1 VAPSE
6 TAEAETPVAAAA
18 PLFGPG
24 ERRAA
29 WIGVAVA
36 VVVFL
41 LVATGGTP
49 WHLFDRA
56 GYTSDFYDVQ
66 ARALAHGHLDVPPEV
81 AGIEGF
87 VIDGRT
93 HLYFG
98 VGPAIMRM
106 PFTAWGDGLDGRLSA
121 LSQLVAVGV
130 LAISSARLL
139 ARARRLVVGAPAGRP
154 WWFAAGAAVPAL
166 ATPVIFM
173 ASRPIVYHEAEL
185 WGAAAGL
192 AGIDLVLRWHDTDR
206 TRHLVE
212 AMVFATFAMSVRPS
226 TGAAPAVALGLFGLG
241 ALLQRHWRRAATL
254 VVCAVV
260 PLLGFVVVNYARF
273 RSPFDVPFPQQVF
286 SQFNAQR
293 QAGLAANDGSLFGAR
308 FAPTNLVEYLSP
320 TAIRFQRLFPFVG
333 WGPKA
338 TVIGDV
344 TFDTVDHSSS
354 LTVGAPALV
363 VLAAVGAWWTLRRDR
378 GWTWRVVVVAAAAG
392 TVSTFT
398 IAYVAQ
404 RYLVDLVPLLV
415 LLAAPAVWVWARAAA
430 GWGPW
435 VRRGSVA
442 VMAVLVAVGSWTQMG
457 LAMQARAFSINPT
470 QQQLLE
476 AARFQYDLDDALF
489 GGAPPRVRAVEG
501 AELPDASDGDLV
513 ILDGC
518 GGLYRY
524 DGYSWGTLERAAG
537 GGRRLVLTGQ
547 VATAPQILASGD
559 GWTITLV
566 REGDDAVATY
576 RAGDVELASEPF
588 ALPDGP
594 VTLDVVADPA
604 TDEIAVALDGRVVL
618 AASYLAATSGLTA
631 GPGWSATAQPAAFCE
646 ELLARLGG

>member
-1 VAPSE
+1 VAPVE
-6 TAEAETPVAAAA
+6 TTEAETPVVDQA
-18 PLFGPG
+18 LFGPG

-36 VVVFL
+36 CVVFL

-49 WHLFDRA
+49 WHVFDRG
-56 GYTSDFYDVQ
+56 GYTTDFYDVQ
-66 ARALAHGHLDVPPEV
+66 ARAIAHGHLDVPPEV

-87 VIDGRT
+87 VIDGKT
-93 HLYFG
+93 QLYFG
-98 VGPAIMRM
+98 VGPALMRL
-106 PFTAWGDGLDGRLSA
+106 PFTAWGDGLDGRLST
-121 LSQLVAVGV
+121 LSQVLAVGV
-130 LAISSARLL
+130 LAIASARLL
-139 ARARRLVVGAPAGRP
+139 ARARRLVVGAPTGRP
-154 WWFAAGAAVPAL
+154 WWFTAAAVVPAV
-166 ATPVIFM
+166 ATPVIFL

-192 AGIDLVLRWHDTDR
+192 AGLDLVLRWHDTGR
-206 TRHLVE
+206 GRHLVE
-212 AMVFATFAMSVRPS
+212 AMLFATFAMSVRPS

-241 ALLQRHWRRAATL
+241 ALWNRDWRRAGTL
-254 VVCAVV
+254 VLCAVV

-273 RSPFDVPFPQQVF
+273 HSPFDVPFPQQVF

-363 VLAAVGAWWTLRRDR
+363 VLGVVGAWWTLRRDR
-378 GWTWRVVVVAAAAG
+378 GWTWRVVVLAAAVG

-415 LLAAPAVWVWARAAA
+415 LLAAPAVWVWARSAETWAR
-430 GWGPW
+430 WL
-435 VRRGSVA
+435 RRSSVA
-442 VMAVLVAVGSWTQMG
+442 VMAALVVFGAWTQLG
-457 LAMQARAFSINPT
+457 LALQARSFSINPSR
-470 QQQLLE
+470 QELLD

-489 GGAPPRVRAVEG
+489 GGTPPRVRAVEG
-501 AELPDASDGDLV
+501 AELPDAADGDLV
-513 ILDGC
+513 ILDRC
-518 GGLYRY
+518 AGLYRY
-524 DGYSWGTLERAAG
+524 DGYGWGTLERAAG
-537 GGRRLVLTGQ
+537 GGRRLVLTGE
-547 VATAPQILASGD
+547 VGSAPVVLAQGD
-559 GWTITLV
+559 GWALTVARTD
-566 REGDDAVATY
+566 EGAVATY
-576 RAGDVELASEPF
+576 RSGDVEIASDPF
-588 ALPDGP
+588 ALSEGP
-594 VTLDVVADPA
+594 VTFDVVADPA
-604 TDEIAVALDGRVVL
+604 TDEIAVEHDGEEVL
-618 AASYLAATSGLTA
+618 AGSYLGATSGLA
-631 GPGWSATAQPAAFCE
+631 PGPGWTAAAEPAAFCE
-646 ELLARLGG
+646 ELLGRLGG

>member
-1 VAPSE
+1 
-6 TAEAETPVAAAA
+6 
-18 PLFGPG
+18 
-24 ERRAA
+24 
-29 WIGVAVA
+29 
-36 VVVFL
+36 
-41 LVATGGTP
+41 
-49 WHLFDRA
+49 
-56 GYTSDFYDVQ
+56 
-66 ARALAHGHLDVPPEV
+66 
-81 AGIEGF
+81 
-87 VIDGRT
+87 
-93 HLYFG
+93 
-98 VGPAIMRM
+98 
-106 PFTAWGDGLDGRLSA
+106 
-121 LSQLVAVGV
+121 
-130 LAISSARLL
+130 
-139 ARARRLVVGAPAGRP
+139 
-154 WWFAAGAAVPAL
+154 
-166 ATPVIFM
+166 
-173 ASRPIVYHEAEL
+173 
-185 WGAAAGL
+185 
-192 AGIDLVLRWHDTDR
+192 
-206 TRHLVE
+206 
-212 AMVFATFAMSVRPS
+212 
-226 TGAAPAVALGLFGLG
+226 VALGLFGLG

-273 RSPFDVPFPQQVF
+273 HSPFDVPFPQQVF

-333 WGPKA
+333 WGPRA

-415 LLAAPAVWVWARAAA
+415 LLAAPAVWVWARAAL

-442 VMAVLVAVGSWTQMG
+442 AMAVLVAFGAWTQMG

-470 QQQLLE
+470 RQQLLD

-501 AELPDASDGDLV
+501 PELPDASDGDLV

-537 GGRRLVLTGQ
+537 GGRRLVLTGE
-547 VATAPQILASGD
+547 VSSAPQTLASGD
-559 GWTITLV
+559 GWTITV
-566 REGDDAVATY
+566 AREGDGAVATY
-576 RAGDVELASEPF
+576 RAGDLELASEPF

-594 VTLDVVADPA
+594 VTFDVVADPA
-604 TDEIAVALDGRVVL
+604 TDEIAVAFDGRVVL
-618 AASYLAATSGLTA
+618 AGSYLAATSGLTA
-631 GPGWSATAQPAAFCE
+631 GPGWAETDRPAAFCD
-646 ELLARLGG
+646 ELVARLGR